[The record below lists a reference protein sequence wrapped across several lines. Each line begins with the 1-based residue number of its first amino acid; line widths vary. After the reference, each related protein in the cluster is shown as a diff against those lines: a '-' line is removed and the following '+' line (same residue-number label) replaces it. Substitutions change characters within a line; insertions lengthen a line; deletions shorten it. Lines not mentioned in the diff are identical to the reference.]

1 MTFPF
6 DPNVKVHWTGGA
18 RVVRGQ
24 TVTEYLRGWPV
35 CCSGD
40 RAVKLA
46 ETGQTTNA
54 TVDHVTCKLCR
65 AVLRRAGMLPS

>member
-24 TVTEYLRGWPV
+24 TVTVGFLTGEPRQGRIGVGWASLRDLGAA
-35 CCSGD
+35 
-40 RAVKLA
+40 RAI
-46 ETGQTTNA
+46 E
-54 TVDHVTCKLCR
+54 
-65 AVLRRAGMLPS
+65 P